1 MYSLYSS
8 ATTKASNHLDES
20 PCSYHILRIADLEL
34 SSTLITQSVRSGA
47 GNDLRLTS
55 PTHSVSID
63 GPQRLG
69 IRSFGGGIN
78 IEAAK
83 DIKIRANNNGKVI
96 ING

>member
-1 MYSLYSS
+1 MMFHKVLWNYLKS
-8 ATTKASNHLDES
+8 KAQIYTAHF
-20 PCSYHILRIADLEL
+20 ADLEL

-47 GNDLRLTS
+47 GNDLHLTS

-83 DIKIRANNNGKVI
+83 DINIRANNNGKVTAEI
-96 ING
+96 L

>member
-1 MYSLYSS
+1 M
-8 ATTKASNHLDES
+8 
-20 PCSYHILRIADLEL
+20 EL

-55 PTHSVSID
+55 PTHSVNID

-83 DIKIRANNNGKVI
+83 DINIRANNNGKVVHIFFLANQLILHYI
-96 ING
+96 IHR